1 MQGKKCK
8 VYPAPFAVHP
18 FETKKDRPKD
28 VDTVVEP
35 DISVICD
42 PEKLDDIG
50 CKGAPDMIAEVLSP
64 TTFRHDRVEKMEI
77 YQKAGVKEYWL
88 VSPESKSVEV
98 FLLKDGKFQPAEAVQ
113 LTDKKKEAEDE
124 PIILKV
130 SCLDDCTINFRQHIT
145 TLKQYLLSE
154 LKQKEEVLEKSSC
167 KKETPPG

>member
-1 MQGKKCK
+1 M
-8 VYPAPFAVHP
+8 
-18 FETKKDRPKD
+18 
-28 VDTVVEP
+28 DTVVEP

-50 CKGAPDMIAEVLSP
+50 CKGAPDMIAEVLSH

-113 LTDKKKEAEDE
+113 LIDKKKEEEAE
-124 PIILKV
+124 PVMLKV
-130 SCLDDCTINFRQHIT
+130 SCLDDCVIDLNKLF
-145 TLKQYLLSE
+145 
-154 LKQKEEVLEKSSC
+154 EE
-167 KKETPPG
+167 